1 MWAQGNERM
10 ITVMQI
16 NKERSKS
23 NVIVAAAAWLGGAGI
38 RLFTIL
44 VFNAVFLF
52 EFIGLQAPIA
62 GEFAGTMEGSALH
75 KKVEKILEDY
85 LRNRPELIEQALMSL
100 QTKRQAEEKQ
110 RVKAAIAAR
119 LDLLVKDPSSPVS
132 GNPKADV
139 PVVAFFDYRCGYCR
153 KVAAAVT
160 QLQKNDANVRLIYK
174 DLPILGE
181 DSVFAAK
188 AALAAHVQ
196 GKHHAFHEALY
207 AAKSD
212 LTSAQIMKIAS
223 QVGLDARKLAAD
235 MKDPRLDAIL
245 ARNHAVAKDL
255 GINGTPTFVIGDEL
269 VTGAIELGAF
279 KDIVAR
285 ARAESECSRISCP
298 LKGTPQRKGGVHDEL

>member
-1 MWAQGNERM
+1 MMRM
-10 ITVMQI
+10 
-16 NKERSKS
+16 NKRHFKCKE
-23 NVIVAAAAWLGGAGI
+23 IVGAFVWFASI
-38 RLFTIL
+38 DIVLFTIL
-44 VFNAVFLF
+44 IFNPVLLF
-52 EFIGLQAPIA
+52 EFIGHPAAIA
-62 GEFAGTMEGSALH
+62 GEFAGTTEGPALH
-75 KKVEKILEDY
+75 KRVEKIVEDY

-100 QTKRQAEEKQ
+100 ETKRQAEGKQ
-110 RVKAAIAAR
+110 RVKTAIAAR

-139 PVVAFFDYRCGYCR
+139 PVVAFFDYGCGYCR
-153 KVAAAVT
+153 KVAAAVA
-160 QLQKNDANVRLIYK
+160 QLQKNDANVRIIYK

-212 LTSAQIMKIAS
+212 LTSAQIMKVAS
-223 QVGLDARKLAAD
+223 QVGLDTRKLAAD

-245 ARNHAVAKDL
+245 ARNHALAKEL
-255 GINGTPTFVIGDEL
+255 GINGTPSFVIGDEL
-269 VTGAIELGAF
+269 VTGALELGAF

-298 LKGTPQRKGGVHDEL
+298 LKDTPQRKRGAHDEL